1 MLSAMKSILSKRDI
15 SVMCLRFSHGQ
26 AMAVRDRGWK
36 LFQSYQ
42 VMICDLPGL
51 LFMYA
56 SHILSSFGLCL
67 GAIVSILDLGK
78 NPLLFLCN
86 MYLYQRIRN
95 VGINQDKVKDVMK
108 LHNQELNLFA
118 KNIHKVLHQ
127 HL

>member
-1 MLSAMKSILSKRDI
+1 MKSILSKRDI
-15 SVMCLRFSHGQ
+15 SVLCLRFSHGQ

-78 NPLLFLCN
+78 KKPLLFYCN

-108 LHNQELNLFA
+108 LHNQELNLFCQ
-118 KNIHKVLHQ
+118 KYS
-127 HL
+127 

>member
-1 MLSAMKSILSKRDI
+1 MKSILSKRDI

-42 VMICDLPGL
+42 VMIYDLPGL

-78 NPLLFLCN
+78 KKNHFCF
-86 MYLYQRIRN
+86 I
-95 VGINQDKVKDVMK
+95 VICICTKESVMS
-108 LHNQELNLFA
+108 
-118 KNIHKVLHQ
+118 V
-127 HL
+127 